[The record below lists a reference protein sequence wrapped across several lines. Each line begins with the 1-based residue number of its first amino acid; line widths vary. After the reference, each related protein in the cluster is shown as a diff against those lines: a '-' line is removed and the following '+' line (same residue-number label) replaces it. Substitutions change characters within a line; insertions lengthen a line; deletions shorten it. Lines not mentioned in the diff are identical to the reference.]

1 MLKRKWY
8 SKVASTKDL
17 ISKIRVNMVF
27 SSFFP
32 QLIFYSLMNRQSYPE
47 IFIKQYFEECQGQ
60 L

>member
-27 SSFFP
+27 FSFFP

-47 IFIKQYFEECQGQ
+47 ILIKQYFEECQGQ

>member
-47 IFIKQYFEECQGQ
+47 ILIKQYFEECQGQ

>member
-32 QLIFYSLMNRQSYPE
+32 QLIFYSLMNRQTYPE
-47 IFIKQYFEECQGQ
+47 ILIKQ
-60 L
+60 

>member
-32 QLIFYSLMNRQSYPE
+32 QLIFYSLMNRQTYPE
-47 IFIKQYFEECQGQ
+47 ILIKQQFEECQGQ

>member
-47 IFIKQYFEECQGQ
+47 ILIKQYFEECQGE